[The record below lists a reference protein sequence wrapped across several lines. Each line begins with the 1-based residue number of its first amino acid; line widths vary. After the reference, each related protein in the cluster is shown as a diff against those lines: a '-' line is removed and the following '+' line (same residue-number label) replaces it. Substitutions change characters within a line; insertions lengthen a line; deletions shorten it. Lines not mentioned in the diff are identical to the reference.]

1 MADGLDKKRNSK
13 MGKNTG
19 EKFELQVY
27 SVVKKMI
34 EDGSF
39 LVSMPNVRV
48 YHKKPYF
55 SKERNNHIV
64 VDVSVEKYL
73 KNPDENLSIVP
84 SLIIVLEC
92 KDYKGSIPVDD
103 VEEFHAKL
111 QQIGADNTKGVII
124 SNNAMFQSGA
134 ISYAKSNGITLAAMF
149 NEEQF
154 RYNSYGDELKI
165 DGEMTRDISSLMYT
179 LFEPINKGIYTTGG
193 NFKTFEEFF
202 SAIDS
207 M

>member
-154 RYNSYGDELKI
+154 RYYSYGD
-165 DGEMTRDISSLMYT
+165 
-179 LFEPINKGIYTTGG
+179 
-193 NFKTFEEFF
+193 
-202 SAIDS
+202 
-207 M
+207 

>member
-1 MADGLDKKRNSK
+1 

-19 EKFELQVY
+19 EKLELQVY

-34 EDGSF
+34 EEGSF
-39 LVSMPNVRV
+39 LVSAPNVRV

-55 SKERNNHIV
+55 SKERNDYIV

-73 KNPDENLSIVP
+73 ENPDANTDIAP

-111 QQIGADNTKGVII
+111 QQIGADKTKGIII
-124 SNNAMFQSGA
+124 SGNAMFQSGA

-154 RYNSYGDELKI
+154 KYYSFGGKLKI
-165 DGEMTRDISSLMYT
+165 DGEMTRDISTLMHA
-179 LFEPINKGIYTTGG
+179 LFEPINKGIYTTVG
-193 NFKTFEEFF
+193 NFKTLEEFF
-202 SAIDS
+202 MEGAEI
-207 M
+207 